1 MLQKPEFNSMKTL
14 LKSILISKSI
24 TSSSKET
31 ILFPVLDRIINL
43 VIEVDND
50 ISISDIDTLL
60 TCNNNLV
67 DNKICTEMD
76 DISIKNIDKESY
88 KKLILSEAEIEKGSR
103 FNKFEN
109 EFIDK
114 IVQNYNDLAEK
125 NIQLRKIRI
134 NDLDNELIK
143 QLKNNVINDIIHNI
157 YIRTQLFEKYT
168 NNTKKRTIPILR

>member
-67 DNKICTEMD
+67 DNKI
-76 DISIKNIDKESY
+76 
-88 KKLILSEAEIEKGSR
+88 
-103 FNKFEN
+103 
-109 EFIDK
+109 
-114 IVQNYNDLAEK
+114 
-125 NIQLRKIRI
+125 
-134 NDLDNELIK
+134 
-143 QLKNNVINDIIHNI
+143 
-157 YIRTQLFEKYT
+157 
-168 NNTKKRTIPILR
+168 